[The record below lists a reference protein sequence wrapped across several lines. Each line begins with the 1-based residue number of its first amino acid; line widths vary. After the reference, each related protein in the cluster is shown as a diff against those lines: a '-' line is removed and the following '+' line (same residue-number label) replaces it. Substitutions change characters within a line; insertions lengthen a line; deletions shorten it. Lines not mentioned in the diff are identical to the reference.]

1 MLAAHAGMAELI
13 VSLPLGRIGKNLV
26 GFGAFLELDLRLG
39 RGPAL
44 IAIRMILHRE
54 ASERLIS
61 RHPSSARRDL
71 GDRAPLPQSFQANR
85 QAEFPAASLASD

>member
-1 MLAAHAGMAELI
+1 
-13 VSLPLGRIGKNLV
+13 
-26 GFGAFLELDLRLG
+26 
-39 RGPAL
+39 
-44 IAIRMILHRE
+44 MILHRE